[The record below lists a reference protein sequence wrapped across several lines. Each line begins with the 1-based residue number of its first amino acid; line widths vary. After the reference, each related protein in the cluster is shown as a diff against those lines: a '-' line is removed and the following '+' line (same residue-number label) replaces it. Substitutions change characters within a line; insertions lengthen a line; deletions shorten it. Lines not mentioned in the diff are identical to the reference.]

1 MDMFRF
7 SKNIIYAIEYA
18 TRMHSGQKRKNGEDY
33 ILHPLHVATK
43 LMEAGQD
50 EKTIITGLF
59 HDLLEDT
66 EAKEEDIAK
75 FGEDVLHS
83 VKLLSK
89 NYAENSKS
97 YIDNI
102 LVDNMA
108 KVVKNYDRI
117 DNIAD
122 CMKLDNIW
130 FSVRYLSDSEKFYL
144 NRFSKEMD
152 EHIGQLKDQVM
163 SKVNADF
170 NESSVIDKYKCGR
183 NLIYYHCK
191 EGVYRKTKYGY
202 IKAYP
207 DRLSLVLDHNE
218 CELERI

>member
-1 MDMFRF
+1 MKPLF
-7 SKNIIYAIEYA
+7 SENILYAIEYA

-33 ILHPLHVATK
+33 ILHPLRIATG

-102 LVDNMA
+102 LADDMA
-108 KVVKNYDRI
+108 KIVKNYDRI
-117 DNIAD
+117 DNIRD
-122 CMKLDNIW
+122 CINLDNIW
-130 FSVRYLSDSEKFYL
+130 FSVRYLSNSENLYL
-144 NRFSKEMD
+144 NRFSKELD
-152 EHIGQLKDQVM
+152 EMIGQLKHQVM
-163 SKVNADF
+163 SKVNANFD
-170 NESSVIDKYKCGR
+170 EASVIDKYKWGR
-183 NLIYYHCK
+183 DLIYYHC
-191 EGVYRKTKYGY
+191 EDGVYRKTRYGY
-202 IKAYP
+202 IKVYP
-207 DRLSLVLDHNE
+207 DIPSLILDHKE
-218 CELERI
+218 CELEKID